1 MLSMGRRPA
10 GRIANARINLSA
22 AGMALGGYFRL
33 RTLMLAVLRPGF
45 GPIPIDARFRCHCGV
60 EPPKGITA

>member
-1 MLSMGRRPA
+1 M
-10 GRIANARINLSA
+10 RINLSA

-33 RTLMLAVLRPGF
+33 RTLMLAVLRPSV

-60 EPPKGITA
+60 EPPTGITV